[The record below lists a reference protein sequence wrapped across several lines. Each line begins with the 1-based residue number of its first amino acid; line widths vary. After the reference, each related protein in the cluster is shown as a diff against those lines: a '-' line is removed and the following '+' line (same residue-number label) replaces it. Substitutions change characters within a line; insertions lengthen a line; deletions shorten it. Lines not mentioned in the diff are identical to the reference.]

1 MTAFRLER
9 EVVLPAQEAWRRVT
23 DWGGHAAR
31 VPCTALASVTAG
43 PTRPGTVFV
52 VRSGVGRVAFDDP
65 MEVVV
70 WEPPAEGSPGRCR
83 LEKRGRLV
91 LGWAA
96 IEVHPRGAAGSL
108 VVWTEDLRLGPLPR
122 RLDPLVA
129 RVGRVVFGRALD
141 GVLRGR

>member
-9 EVVLPAQEAWRRVT
+9 EIALSATQAWGRVT

-31 VPCTALASVTAG
+31 VPFTALASVTAG

-52 VRSGVGRVAFDDP
+52 VRSGLGRIGVDDP
-65 MEVVV
+65 MEVVG
-70 WEPPAEGSPGRCR
+70 WEPPADGAPGRCR

-91 LGWAA
+91 LGWAE
-96 IEVHPRGAAGSL
+96 IEVHPRGAEHSL
-108 VVWTEDLRLGPLPR
+108 VVWTEDLRLRPLPR
-122 RLDPLVA
+122 LLDPVVA

-141 GVLRGR
+141 GVLR